1 MSEKS
6 ALASRTLPRLLK
18 MAIRAGIQPVVRLH
32 LHRGMHVDATD
43 SGGRTALALAATYGH
58 QGICRLLLESGADP
72 HARDLQGDDAF
83 SHALKSNNAGIL
95 TLLGQHGRL
104 DPESQ
109 ESRDTVSVI
118 TEEVEPPSPSAPPP
132 PASFSSGAGSPSAGE
147 QQCNNAVPPTES
159 PVGTETGTRLDQC
172 KDPTPEQQEARGPVP
187 DAPPD
192 EASPHATDHPLHS
205 VHESADA
212 IPDAA
217 AQQRSSALSHA
228 EIPDD
233 ALEVSRLLVQPSS
246 AAPERHDECN
256 LAISALPHE
265 ETPCIT
271 ASHLSRSSRTREIP
285 ATAADEPPQE
295 ELDLSGWEPEDEAPL
310 PATNEDCENAALE
323 LQDHISRH
331 VPIDDYEDWSDIDID
346 LPESRR
352 RLKAS
357 AAEDLEPLRLLVLQ
371 GLRDGSVSH
380 QAFSN
385 VIFDPSEETD
395 VASETHLR
403 NLLGDLGILIS
414 DDLPGW
420 SESARVSDEWND
432 DMETVADEAMSFW
445 TQLSRQD
452 NEPVWLFLKEASA
465 FELLTAEAEVSIAK
479 RIEEGTRNIVSAIA
493 ACPATI
499 DEILASMC
507 AVRSGSASI
516 DQIIDGFNDDDNDG
530 DDEAESELPVDDD
543 DSDRETAGRLAE
555 QLHLKSL
562 AKFEAI
568 ESWHFRMRDAFETQ
582 GPDSQAYAEAR
593 EAIQAELMNVR
604 FTPGMVERMT
614 DTLRSCLAELRTHEQ
629 AAMSICV
636 ERVGMPRAHFARVFR
651 VNATNLDW
659 APEEVAA
666 GGDYAEALGHNIESI
681 QETQQHL
688 IELQRRLTLPLV
700 QLKDISKRMIAG
712 EVTVRKAKHEMTVA
726 NLRLVFSIAR
736 KYFNRGMDIS
746 DLVQEGCLG
755 LMKAVDKF
763 DHRRGFRFSTYATWW
778 IRQAITRSIADQG
791 STIRIPVHM
800 VDTINKMD
808 RARRELSNATGVEP
822 NIRDLAEKMEI
833 SREAALKI
841 AKVMRK
847 PVSLEEL
854 AGHAQ
859 QQRFDCHIHGSG
871 LILASPEELVAERE
885 MKDLVSEV
893 LGTLTPREAKVLR
906 LRFGIG
912 WGSDMT
918 LEQVGA
924 QFEVTRERIRQ
935 IEAKALR
942 KLRHPSRADQL
953 AGLLEGC

>member
-72 HARDLQGDDAF
+72 HARDLQGHDAF
-83 SHALKSNNAGIL
+83 SHALQSNNAEIL
-95 TLLGQHGRL
+95 TLLGQHRHL
-104 DPESQ
+104 DPASQ
-109 ESRDTVSVI
+109 KSRDTVSVI
-118 TEEVEPPSPSAPPP
+118 TEEAEPPSPSAPPP
-132 PASFSSGAGSPSAGE
+132 PASFSPAAGSPSAGE
-147 QQCNNAVPPTES
+147 RQCDNAMPHTER
-159 PVGTETGTRLDQC
+159 PADTETGTRLDQC
-172 KDPTPEQQEARGPVP
+172 KGPAPRQQEARDPVP

-192 EASPHATDHPLHS
+192 EASTHTTDHPLRS
-205 VHESADA
+205 LHEPAGA

-217 AQQRSSALSHA
+217 AQQRPRAPSHA
-228 EIPDD
+228 ETSCDF
-233 ALEVSRLLVQPSS
+233 EVSRLLVQRNS
-246 AAPERHDECN
+246 AAPERHDEYN
-256 LAISALPHE
+256 PAISTLPHE
-265 ETPCIT
+265 ETPYIT
-271 ASHLSRSSRTREIP
+271 ASQLSGSSRTQEIP
-285 ATAADEPPQE
+285 AKAVAKPPQE

-352 RLKAS
+352 KLKAP
-357 AAEDLEPLRLLVLQ
+357 AAEDLEPLRLFLLQ

-380 QAFSN
+380 QALSN
-385 VIFDPSEETD
+385 VIFAPSEETD

-403 NLLGDLGILIS
+403 NLLGDLGIIIS

-452 NEPVWLFLKEASA
+452 NEPVWLFLKEAST

-499 DEILASMC
+499 DEILASMS
-507 AVRSGSASI
+507 AVRNGSLSI
-516 DQIIDGFNDDDNDG
+516 DQVIDGFNDDDNEG
-530 DDEAESELPVDDD
+530 NDEAEPELPVDDD
-543 DSDRETAGRLAE
+543 DSDRETAGRLTE
-555 QLHLKSL
+555 QLHPKLL
-562 AKFEAI
+562 AKFEVI
-568 ESWHFRMRDAFETQ
+568 ESWHLRMRNAFETQ

-614 DTLRSCLAELRTHEQ
+614 DTLRSCLTELRTHEQ

-659 APEEVAA
+659 APEAVAA
-666 GGDYAEALGHNIESI
+666 GGDYAEALGHNVDAI

-726 NLRLVFSIAR
+726 NLRLVFSIAK

-800 VDTINKMD
+800 VDTMNKMD
-808 RARRELSNATGVEP
+808 RARRELSNATGIEP
-822 NIRDLAEKMEI
+822 NTSALAEKMEI
-833 SREAALKI
+833 SRAAAVKI
-841 AKVMRK
+841 EKVMRR

-854 AGHAQ
+854 ADHAQ
-859 QQRFDCHIHGSG
+859 QQRFDCHIHVSG
-871 LILASPEELVAERE
+871 LTLASPEELVAERE
-885 MKDLVSEV
+885 MKGLVSEA
-893 LGTLTPREAKVLR
+893 LGTLTPREAKVLC

-918 LEQVGA
+918 LEQAGA
-924 QFEVTRERIRQ
+924 QFELTRERIRQ
-935 IEAKALR
+935 IEATALR
-942 KLRHPSRADQL
+942 KMRHPSRANKL
-953 AGLLEGC
+953 ASFLEGC

>member
-6 ALASRTLPRLLK
+6 ALARQTLPRLLK

-58 QGICRLLLESGADP
+58 QGICQLLLEAGADP

-83 SHALKSNNAGIL
+83 SHALKSNSAGIL

-118 TEEVEPPSPSAPPP
+118 TEEAEPPSPSAPPP
-132 PASFSSGAGSPSAGE
+132 PASFSPGDGSPSAGE
-147 QQCNNAVPPTES
+147 QQCDNAAPSTKS
-159 PVGTETGTRLDQC
+159 PVGTETGTRQDKC
-172 KDPTPEQQEARGPVP
+172 KDPALEQQEARGPVP

-192 EASPHATDHPLHS
+192 EPSLHATDHPLHS
-205 VHESADA
+205 VHESAGA
-212 IPDAA
+212 TLDAA
-217 AQQRSSALSHA
+217 AQQPSSALSHA
-228 EIPDD
+228 ELSDD
-233 ALEVSRLLVQPSS
+233 LEVSRLLVQRSS
-246 AAPERHDECN
+246 TAPERHDECN
-256 LAISALPHE
+256 LASSALPHE
-265 ETPCIT
+265 ETPCVT
-271 ASHLSRSSRTREIP
+271 APQPSTSSRTQEIS
-285 ATAADEPPQE
+285 ATAAAEPPQE
-295 ELDLSGWEPEDEAPL
+295 ELDLSGWEPEDAAPL
-310 PATNEDCENAALE
+310 PATNEDCENAALA

-357 AAEDLEPLRLLVLQ
+357 AAEDPEPLRLLLLQ

-385 VIFDPSEETD
+385 VIFVPSEETD

-452 NEPVWLFLKEASA
+452 NEPVWLFLKEAST

-479 RIEEGTRNIVSAIA
+479 RIEEGTRDIVSAIA

-516 DQIIDGFNDDDNDG
+516 DQVIDGFNDDENED
-530 DDEAESELPVDDD
+530 DDEAEAELPVDDD

-562 AKFEAI
+562 AKFEVI
-568 ESWHFRMRDAFETQ
+568 ESWHLRMRDAFETQ
-582 GPDSQAYAEAR
+582 GPDSQAYAQAR

-651 VNATNLDW
+651 VNATHLDW

-666 GGDYAEALGHNIESI
+666 GGDYAEALGHNVESI
-681 QETQQHL
+681 QEAQQHL

-700 QLKDISKRMIAG
+700 QLKDISTRMIAG

-746 DLVQEGCLG
+746 DLIQEGCLG

-822 NIRDLAEKMEI
+822 NIGALAEKMEI

-841 AKVMRK
+841 VKVMRK

-859 QQRFDCHIHGSG
+859 QQRFDCHTHGSG
-871 LILASPEELVAERE
+871 LTLASPEELVAERE
-885 MKDLVSEV
+885 MKGLVNEV
-893 LGTLTPREAKVLR
+893 LGTLTPREAKVLC
-906 LRFGIG
+906 LRFGVG

-918 LEQVGA
+918 LEQAGA
-924 QFEVTRERIRQ
+924 QFELTRERIRQ

-942 KLRHPSRADQL
+942 KLRHPSRKDKL
-953 AGLLEGC
+953 ASFLEGC

>member
-72 HARDLQGDDAF
+72 HARDLHGDDAF

-95 TLLGQHGRL
+95 TLLGQHRRL
-104 DPESQ
+104 DPRRQ
-109 ESRDTVSVI
+109 ESRDTASVI
-118 TEEVEPPSPSAPPP
+118 TEEAKLPSPSAAPPP
-132 PASFSSGAGSPSAGE
+132 VSFSSAAGSPSTGE
-147 QQCNNAVPPTES
+147 RQGDNAVPPTER
-159 PVGTETGTRLDQC
+159 PAVTKIGTRLDRH
-172 KDPTPEQQEARGPVP
+172 KDAAPEQQEERGPVP

-192 EASPHATDHPLHS
+192 EGSPQAMEHPLLS
-205 VHESADA
+205 VHDLVGA

-228 EIPDD
+228 EIPDH
-233 ALEVSRLLVQPSS
+233 LEVSRLLFQPSS
-246 AAPERHDECN
+246 AAPERHDKCN

-271 ASHLSRSSRTREIP
+271 ASQLSRSSRTQEIP
-285 ATAADEPPQE
+285 ATAADAPPQE

-357 AAEDLEPLRLLVLQ
+357 AAEDLEPLRLLLLQ

-380 QAFSN
+380 QAFST
-385 VIFDPSEETD
+385 VIFVPSEETD

-432 DMETVADEAMSFW
+432 DMETVAEAMSFW

-479 RIEEGTRNIVSAIA
+479 RIEEGTRDIVSAIA

-516 DQIIDGFNDDDNDG
+516 DQVIDGFNDDENEG
-530 DDEAESELPVDDD
+530 DDEAEAELPVDDD

-555 QLHLKSL
+555 QLYLKSL
-562 AKFEAI
+562 AKFEVI
-568 ESWHFRMRDAFETQ
+568 ESWHLRMRDAFETQ

-636 ERVGMPRAHFARVFR
+636 ERVGMPRAHFANVFR

-666 GGDYAEALGHNIESI
+666 GGDYAEALGHNVEAI
-681 QETQQHL
+681 QETQQRL

-700 QLKDISKRMIAG
+700 QLKDISKRMSAG

-822 NIRDLAEKMEI
+822 NISALAEKMEI
-833 SREAALKI
+833 SREAASKI
-841 AKVMRK
+841 VKVMRK

-871 LILASPEELVAERE
+871 LTLASPEELVAERE
-885 MKDLVSEV
+885 IKGLVSEV
-893 LGTLTPREAKVLR
+893 LGTLTPREAKVLC

-918 LEQVGA
+918 LEQAGA
-924 QFEVTRERIRQ
+924 QFELTRERIRQ
-935 IEAKALR
+935 IEAEALR
-942 KLRHPSRADQL
+942 KLRHPSRKEKL
-953 AGLLEGC
+953 ASFLEAC

>member
-6 ALASRTLPRLLK
+6 ALARQTLPRLLK

-58 QGICRLLLESGADP
+58 QGICQLLLEAGADP

-83 SHALKSNNAGIL
+83 SHALKSNSAGIL

-118 TEEVEPPSPSAPPP
+118 TEEAEPPSPSAPPP
-132 PASFSSGAGSPSAGE
+132 PASFSPGDGSPSAGE
-147 QQCNNAVPPTES
+147 QQCDNAAPSTKS
-159 PVGTETGTRLDQC
+159 PVGTETGTRQDQC
-172 KDPTPEQQEARGPVP
+172 KDPAPEQQEARGPVP

-192 EASPHATDHPLHS
+192 EPSLHATDHPLHS
-205 VHESADA
+205 VHESAGA
-212 IPDAA
+212 TLDAA
-217 AQQRSSALSHA
+217 AQQPSSALSHA
-228 EIPDD
+228 ELSDD
-233 ALEVSRLLVQPSS
+233 LEVSRLLVQRSS
-246 AAPERHDECN
+246 TAPERHDECN
-256 LAISALPHE
+256 LASSALPHE
-265 ETPCIT
+265 ETPCVT
-271 ASHLSRSSRTREIP
+271 TPQPSTSSRTQEIS
-285 ATAADEPPQE
+285 ATAAAEPPQE
-295 ELDLSGWEPEDEAPL
+295 ELDLSGWEPEDAAPL
-310 PATNEDCENAALE
+310 PATNEDCENAALA

-357 AAEDLEPLRLLVLQ
+357 AAEDPEPLRLLLLQ

-385 VIFDPSEETD
+385 VIFVPSEETD

-452 NEPVWLFLKEASA
+452 NEPVWLFLKEAST

-479 RIEEGTRNIVSAIA
+479 RIEEGTRDIVSAIA

-516 DQIIDGFNDDDNDG
+516 DQVIDGFNDDENEG
-530 DDEAESELPVDDD
+530 DDEAEAELPVDDD

-562 AKFEAI
+562 AKFEVI
-568 ESWHFRMRDAFETQ
+568 ESWHLRMRDAFETQ
-582 GPDSQAYAEAR
+582 GPDSQAYAQAR

-666 GGDYAEALGHNIESI
+666 GGDYAGALGHNVEAI
-681 QETQQHL
+681 QEAQQHL

-700 QLKDISKRMIAG
+700 QLKDISTRMIAG

-746 DLVQEGCLG
+746 DLIQEGCLG

-822 NIRDLAEKMEI
+822 NIGALAEKMEI

-841 AKVMRK
+841 VKVMRK

-859 QQRFDCHIHGSG
+859 HQRFDCHTHGYG
-871 LILASPEELVAERE
+871 LTLASPEELVAERE
-885 MKDLVSEV
+885 MKGLVSEV
-893 LGTLTPREAKVLR
+893 LGTLTPREAKVLC
-906 LRFGIG
+906 LRFGVG

-918 LEQVGA
+918 LEQAGA
-924 QFEVTRERIRQ
+924 QFELTRERIRQ

-942 KLRHPSRADQL
+942 KLRHPSRKDKL
-953 AGLLEGC
+953 ASFLEGC

>member
-32 LHRGMHVDATD
+32 LHRGMHVNATD

-58 QGICRLLLESGADP
+58 QGICQLLLESGADP

-83 SHALKSNNAGIL
+83 SHALKSNNTGIL

-104 DPESQ
+104 DPESR

-118 TEEVEPPSPSAPPP
+118 TEEVKPLSPSAPPL

-147 QQCNNAVPPTES
+147 QPYDNAVPPPES
-159 PVGTETGTRLDQC
+159 PVVTETGTRQNQC

-192 EASPHATDHPLHS
+192 EASPHATEHPLHS

-217 AQQRSSALSHA
+217 AQQLSSALPHA
-228 EIPDD
+228 EIPNDD
-233 ALEVSRLLVQPSS
+233 LEISRLVVQPSS

-256 LAISALPHE
+256 LAINALPNE

-271 ASHLSRSSRTREIP
+271 ASHLSRSSRTQEIP
-285 ATAADEPPQE
+285 ATAANEPLQD
-295 ELDLSGWEPEDEAPL
+295 ELDLSDWEPEDEAPL
-310 PATNEDCENAALE
+310 PVTNEDCENAALE

-331 VPIDDYEDWSDIDID
+331 VPIDDYEDWSDIVID

-352 RLKAS
+352 RLKVP
-357 AAEDLEPLRLLVLQ
+357 AAEDLELLRLFLLQ

-385 VIFDPSEETD
+385 VIFVPSEETD

-403 NLLGDLGILIS
+403 NLLGDLGILIR

-420 SESARVSDEWND
+420 SEPARVSDEWND

-452 NEPVWLFLKEASA
+452 NEPVWLFLKEAST
-465 FELLTAEAEVSIAK
+465 FELLTAEAEISIAK
-479 RIEEGTRNIVSAIA
+479 RIEEGTRDIISAIA

-499 DEILASMC
+499 DELLASMC
-507 AVRSGSASI
+507 AVRSGTASI
-516 DQIIDGFNDDDNDG
+516 DQVIEGLNDDENED
-530 DDEAESELPVDDD
+530 DDEADAELPADD
-543 DSDRETAGRLAE
+543 DSDHDTARRLTE
-555 QLHLKSL
+555 QLHLKLL
-562 AKFEAI
+562 AKFEVI
-568 ESWHFRMRDAFETQ
+568 ESWHLRMRDAFETQ
-582 GPDSQAYAEAR
+582 GPDSQAYVEAR
-593 EAIQAELMNVR
+593 EAIQAELTNVR
-604 FTPGMVERMT
+604 FAPGMVERMT

-636 ERVGMPRAHFARVFR
+636 ERVGMPRTHFAKVFR

-700 QLKDISKRMIAG
+700 QFKDISKRMIAG
-712 EVTVRKAKHEMTVA
+712 EATVRKAKHEMTVA

-778 IRQAITRSIADQG
+778 VRQAITRSIADQG

-822 NIRDLAEKMEI
+822 NIRDLAQKMEI

-847 PVSLEEL
+847 PVSLEVL

-885 MKDLVSEV
+885 MKSLVSEV
-893 LGTLTPREAKVLR
+893 VGTLTPREAKILR

-918 LEQVGA
+918 LEQAGA

>member
-6 ALASRTLPRLLK
+6 ALARQTLPRLLK

-58 QGICRLLLESGADP
+58 QGICQLLLEAGADP

-83 SHALKSNNAGIL
+83 SHALKSNSAGIL

-118 TEEVEPPSPSAPPP
+118 TEEAEPPSPSAPPP
-132 PASFSSGAGSPSAGE
+132 PASFSPGDGSPSAGE
-147 QQCNNAVPPTES
+147 QQCDNAAPSTKS
-159 PVGTETGTRLDQC
+159 PVGTETGTRQDKC
-172 KDPTPEQQEARGPVP
+172 KDPAPEQQEARGPVP

-192 EASPHATDHPLHS
+192 EPSLHATDHPLHS
-205 VHESADA
+205 VHESAGA
-212 IPDAA
+212 TLDAA
-217 AQQRSSALSHA
+217 AQQPSSALSHA
-228 EIPDD
+228 ELSDD
-233 ALEVSRLLVQPSS
+233 LEVSRLLVQRSS
-246 AAPERHDECN
+246 TAPERHDECN
-256 LAISALPHE
+256 LASSALPHE
-265 ETPCIT
+265 ETPCVT
-271 ASHLSRSSRTREIP
+271 APQPSTSSRTQEIS
-285 ATAADEPPQE
+285 ATAAAEPPQE
-295 ELDLSGWEPEDEAPL
+295 ELDLSGWEPEDAAPL
-310 PATNEDCENAALE
+310 PATNEDCENAALA

-357 AAEDLEPLRLLVLQ
+357 AAEDPEPLRLLLLQ

-385 VIFDPSEETD
+385 VIFVPSEETD

-452 NEPVWLFLKEASA
+452 NEPVWLFLKEAST

-479 RIEEGTRNIVSAIA
+479 RIEEGTRDIVSAIA

-516 DQIIDGFNDDDNDG
+516 DQVIDGFNDDENEG
-530 DDEAESELPVDDD
+530 DDEAEAELPVDDD

-562 AKFEAI
+562 AKFEVI
-568 ESWHFRMRDAFETQ
+568 ESWHLRMRDAFETQ
-582 GPDSQAYAEAR
+582 GPDSQAYAQAR

-666 GGDYAEALGHNIESI
+666 GGDYAEALGHNVESI
-681 QETQQHL
+681 QEAQQHL

-700 QLKDISKRMIAG
+700 QLKDISTRMIAG

-746 DLVQEGCLG
+746 DLIQEGCLG

-822 NIRDLAEKMEI
+822 NIGALAEKMEI

-841 AKVMRK
+841 VKVMRK

-859 QQRFDCHIHGSG
+859 QQRFDCHTHGSG
-871 LILASPEELVAERE
+871 LTLASPEELVAERE
-885 MKDLVSEV
+885 MKGLVNEV
-893 LGTLTPREAKVLR
+893 LGTLTPREAKVLC
-906 LRFGIG
+906 LRFGVG

-918 LEQVGA
+918 LEQAGA
-924 QFEVTRERIRQ
+924 QFELTRERIRQ

-942 KLRHPSRADQL
+942 KLRHPSRKDKL
-953 AGLLEGC
+953 ASFLEGC